1 MLRLRTLLS
10 PALTVLILSSVCA
23 FAADWPQWRGPN
35 RDGRSAEKGLLQEW
49 PKEGP
54 RLAWKATGL
63 GRGYS
68 SVAVSG
74 NQILCM
80 GDLGET
86 CSVSA
91 LDRNDGKR
99 RWSTKVDRA
108 GAPGWGGF
116 AGPRSTVTAAGNLV
130 FALGQYGELVCLE
143 ASSGKEKWRKNFTRD
158 FQGKSP
164 EWGFSE
170 SPLVDGDRLVCT
182 PGGPQGTV
190 LALNSQTG
198 ETLWQSKELTDSAAY
213 ASLIAADIDGVPQY
227 IQLTAASV
235 AGFAADSGR
244 LLWRAARRGET
255 AVIPTP
261 IYHDHHVYVSSGY
274 GIGCNLFKITKT
286 GQAFAAEQV
295 YANKVMVN
303 HHGGVVLIGD
313 HVYGYSDGKGWVCQE
328 LKSGQMIWNEKK
340 FPKGSVTYAD
350 GRLYLRAED
359 GTGAVALIE
368 PTPEGY
374 REKGRFNQPERRKE
388 NSWAHPVVVGGKLYL
403 RDQDLL
409 FCYEIQ
415 AR

>member
-1 MLRLRTLLS
+1 MRLRIYLS
-10 PALTVLILSSVCA
+10 QFCFLLILWAASGFS
-23 FAADWPQWRGPN
+23 ADWSQWRGPS
-35 RDGRSAEKGLLQEW
+35 RDGHSPEKGLLQAW
-49 PKEGP
+49 PKDGP
-54 RLAWKATGL
+54 RLAWKTSGL

-68 SVAVSG
+68 SVAVVGSR
-74 NQILCM
+74 IFCM
-80 GDLGET
+80 GESGEN
-86 CSVSA
+86 SFVSA
-91 LDRNDGKR
+91 VSRADGKSL
-99 RWSTKVDRA
+99 WTTKVDRA

-116 AGPRSTVTAAGNLV
+116 AGPRSTVTVAGDLV

-143 ASSGKEKWRKNFTRD
+143 ADSGKEKWRKNFPRD
-158 FQGKSP
+158 FQGKPP

-182 PGGPQGTV
+182 PGGAQGTV
-190 LALNSQTG
+190 LALDVKTG
-198 ETLWQSKELTDSAAY
+198 KTLWRSKELTDSAAY
-213 ASLIAADIDGVPQY
+213 SSLIAVEIDGVPQY

-235 AGFAADSGR
+235 AGLAADSGR
-244 LLWRAARRGET
+244 LLWRAPRRGET

-274 GIGCNLFKITKT
+274 GVGCNLFKITKQENT
-286 GQAFAAEQV
+286 FSAEQV

-303 HHGGVVLIGD
+303 HHGGVVLVGD

-328 LKSGQMIWNEKK
+328 LKSGQMIWSEKK

-359 GTGAVALIE
+359 GAGLVGLIE

-374 REKGRFNQPERRKE
+374 REKGRFTQPERRKE

-409 FCYEIQ
+409 LCYDIQ
-415 AR
+415 AQ